1 MSACC
6 FLEIVYQYNI
16 LEIIVIFFSFQ
27 FTSTKGANQHFQVY
41 PTFLLRANKMRDNYK
56 MVAQQFY
63 DMHMKLEITKNHQ
76 IVDFYK
82 DKLYCV
88 LRFIYMY
95 IEIF

>member
-1 MSACC
+1 
-6 FLEIVYQYNI
+6 
-16 LEIIVIFFSFQ
+16 
-27 FTSTKGANQHFQVY
+27 
-41 PTFLLRANKMRDNYK
+41 MRDNYK
-56 MVAQQFY
+56 MVAQEFY

-82 DKLYCV
+82 EKLNCV